1 MSTDNKNQKFCRV
14 PLDRD
19 TEFQKSI
26 PAEGSVYFRP
36 ATTSVVVGDG
46 VTPGGIE
53 FVSRAWVLQK
63 IEEAN
68 WKAKAEK
75 DIFLINSNISIANT
89 AISKINSINLLNLDL
104 LVQSTCSGSI

>member
-19 TEFQKSI
+19 AEFQKSI

-68 WKAKAEK
+68 WKYKTQK
-75 DIFLINSNISIANT
+75 DVLKFNSNC
-89 AISKINSINLLNLDL
+89 SINNITYSYAKSEISFSVKLLF
-104 LVQSTCSGSI
+104 VSTAS